1 MRRTVRFLAF
11 ALAAWTAQLAGAQIP
26 GIPQIQAG
34 VRLTFYSSS
43 ATIRGS
49 LQQAVFKP
57 DCDPTKEDCW
67 VDANGRTVGQ
77 EDVPTAAGH
86 GFTQLDILYLD
97 QETCVYRFTS
107 YGQDINTGH
116 ITTLGSGGAVSS
128 GGTCSDFWIAPANLQ
143 QLQSL
148 GSGFRVLRGPYTVGN
163 LTFNAVNIGN
173 FGAAASSHQSYDSV
187 TGLLV
192 VASSRSQG
200 AAVPTIQGT
209 SVVAGA
215 GSSGLTYTQLLDVRQ
230 VPGVGIAER
239 LPQHVLNANRLVYNC
254 AQTTTVQGVGG
265 NQTPC
270 HYEVAFGQRNELW
283 MHARARMQVPDGI
296 TTMGSVN
303 EAEEIVTATGHGG
316 FFAAP
321 SLLAGVQAGAQLY
334 SDPITGITSF
344 VEHVDQNVVV
354 INERGNAE
362 QRRYVYDRNSGWLLQ
377 LTIDQL
383 VGIGSYS
390 TRLELNSVQ

>member
-1 MRRTVRFLAF
+1 M
-11 ALAAWTAQLAGAQIP
+11 
-26 GIPQIQAG
+26 
-34 VRLTFYSSS
+34 
-43 ATIRGS
+43 
-49 LQQAVFKP
+49 
-57 DCDPTKEDCW
+57 
-67 VDANGRTVGQ
+67 
-77 EDVPTAAGH
+77 
-86 GFTQLDILYLD
+86 
-97 QETCVYRFTS
+97 
-107 YGQDINTGH
+107 
-116 ITTLGSGGAVSS
+116 
-128 GGTCSDFWIAPANLQ
+128 
-143 QLQSL
+143 
-148 GSGFRVLRGPYTVGN
+148 GN

-354 INERGNAE
+354 IDERGNAE